1 MDTAGQKFSAKTIW
15 GRRAGSSAAGPRVH
29 SSSPFGKAL
38 VLPHRYKDSA
48 YRAKL
53 KVKIK
58 RIVLFWTCQQSIVRR
73 PHYMEGPMAPC
84 IRCEA
89 GRRQQKTSLKRPGCA
104 LATAAA
110 RLWHS
115 LHVHLVPQVSPG
127 SWPSCQYQAPGV
139 PVPCCDCR
147 AILSASKTRAGQ

>member
-1 MDTAGQKFSAKTIW
+1 
-15 GRRAGSSAAGPRVH
+15 
-29 SSSPFGKAL
+29 
-38 VLPHRYKDSA
+38 
-48 YRAKL
+48 
-53 KVKIK
+53 
-58 RIVLFWTCQQSIVRR
+58 
-73 PHYMEGPMAPC
+73 MERLTAPC

-89 GRRQQKTSLKRPGCA
+89 GRRQQKRCLERPGCA
-104 LATAAA
+104 LARAAAA

-147 AILSASKTRAGQ
+147 GILSASKTRAGQYIWSVAETISFTMETAYCNDHIIQVIAWEKAKQTMQTSIQKSLRVWHAAVALYRNQSSGFSFLC